1 MRPWRFVFGVVMA
14 GLAGGWGSTA
24 LAGEVRSI
32 ASETK
37 PVAIQR
43 KAEAMAP
50 VSIRNRMKDIG
61 AAVKFPALDLIPIQ
75 AEDGRQDGW
84 GKPLRIGVFRE
95 VPAEEGGAKVKSR
108 QGEWVELPG
117 GGQVW
122 RWTVESPGAIGIR
135 VHLADVSLPEGV
147 EIAVFAAG
155 DPVQMRGPYGKSS
168 IGGRGE
174 FWTGTVFAER
184 VTVEVY
190 CPPGV
195 AVDGMALKADRI
207 IHIYRDPVAE
217 AKEGSCHN
225 DVACHAAWVS
235 TGNGVAGIGTVGESG
250 FLWCTGCLLNDQ
262 EPATFID
269 YFMTANHCVANQS
282 EASDTEFYWFYQV
295 SACNGTPPNLASVTT
310 TDGGATYLAGRTFSQ
325 ANDFAFLRLNTAA
338 PGGATYAGWSVNTP
352 SASETLAGIHHPDGS
367 YKRISFGKLDFSD
380 VNYWDVQWSSGVTEP
395 GSSGSPLFNASKQFI
410 GQLYGGY
417 STCSDPDGID
427 SYGRFSVSYPLIQ
440 SWLGAPTLALSP
452 TGRVHSSA
460 AATGQTVTVSGGA
473 SWTATDDRD
482 WIVITSGASGSGS
495 GVVTYRI
502 TANAGAV
509 RTGTITVA
517 GGGLTRTFTVTQL
530 DGDIYEEDNAS
541 STAKSIGNTQ
551 WQNRSIHRAGD
562 VDWVK
567 FVVKGIGAR
576 NAVLETSGAGGD
588 TEMWL
593 YKGSSGALLAHD
605 DDSGNGDFARIA
617 VASLQTGTHFLKIQ
631 EAGNNGT
638 ISAYAL
644 RANWATQYA
653 PDAYEVDNHA
663 SQARSIANGQTQ
675 SRSIHVA
682 GDMDWAKIWI
692 GGNGARNLVV
702 ETRGTSGDTKMRM
715 IRGSTGR
722 RVGYDDNSGA
732 GSFSRITIPSIARGT
747 YYIRVQ
753 EASNDRILPAYTLK
767 ASWIAR

>member
-1 MRPWRFVFGVVMA
+1 MFGVAMA
-14 GLAGGWGSTA
+14 SLAGGWGLTA
-24 LAGEVRSI
+24 FAQEVLSI

-37 PVAIQR
+37 PVEIQR
-43 KAEAMAP
+43 KAAVQAP
-50 VSIRNRMKDIG
+50 VSVRNGMKNTG
-61 AAVKFPALDLIPIQ
+61 ALVKLSALDLAAIQ
-75 AEDGRQDGW
+75 AEDERKDGW

-95 VPAEEGGAKVKSR
+95 VPAEAAGAKGKNR
-108 QGEWVELPG
+108 PGEWVELPD

-122 RWTVESPGAIGIR
+122 RWTVESPGAIGVR
-135 VHLADVSLPEGV
+135 VHLAEVSLPEGC
-147 EIAVFAAG
+147 EITAFAAG
-155 DPVQMRGPYGKSS
+155 NPAQMRGPYRRGS
-168 IGGRGE
+168 IGDRGE

-184 VTVEVY
+184 VTVEAY

-195 AVDGMALKADRI
+195 TVDGVELKADRI

-217 AKEGSCHN
+217 TKEGSCHN

-235 TGNGVAGIGTVGESG
+235 TGNGVAGIGTVGETG
-250 FLWCTGCLLNDQ
+250 YLWCTGCLLNDQ
-262 EPATFID
+262 VPGTFID

-295 SACNGTPPNLASVTT
+295 SACNGAPPNLASVTT
-310 TDGGATYLAGRTFSQ
+310 TDGGAAYLAGRTYSQ

-338 PGGATYAGWSVNTP
+338 PGGATYAGWSVSTP

-367 YKRISFGKLDFSD
+367 YKRISFGKLDSSD
-380 VNYWDVQWSSGVTEP
+380 ADFWNVQWSSGVTEP
-395 GSSGSPLFNASKQFI
+395 GSSGSPLFNASRQFI

-427 SYGRFSVSYPLIQ
+427 YYGRFSVSYPLIQ

-460 AATGQTVTVSGGA
+460 AATGQTVTVSGGV
-473 SWTATDDRD
+473 SWTAVDDRD
-482 WIVITSGASGSGS
+482 WIVITSGASGSGN
-495 GVVTYRI
+495 GAVTYRI
-502 TANAGAV
+502 TANTGAV

-530 DGDIYEEDNAS
+530 DGDIYEADNAS

-551 WQNRSIHRAGD
+551 VQNRSIHRAGD

-576 NAVLETSGAGGD
+576 NAVLETAGAGGD

-593 YKGSSGALLAHD
+593 YTGSSGALLAHD
-605 DDSGNGDFARIA
+605 DDSGAGDFARIA

-638 ISAYAL
+638 VPAYTL

-653 PDAYEVDNHA
+653 PDAYEEDNRL
-663 SQARSIANGQTQ
+663 SRARLIANGQTQ

-702 ETRGTSGDTKMRM
+702 ETRGTSGDTKLRM

-732 GSFSRITIPSIARGT
+732 GSFSRITIPSISRGT

-753 EASNDRILPAYTLK
+753 EASNDRILQAYTLK
-767 ASWIAR
+767 ASWTAR